1 MSISL
6 SNACAA
12 ATEHTRRLTSGRDD
26 DHFSSRAG
34 WAEWWTS
41 VGRRGGL
48 GILVQDDVALMC
60 VTVAVDG
67 DADGARAVAAQQ
79 G

>member
-1 MSISL
+1 MHAPLRRSIRGGSQAAETTTT
-6 SNACAA
+6 SAA
-12 ATEHTRRLTSGRDD
+12 AQAGRT
-26 DHFSSRAG
+26 
-34 WAEWWTS
+34 WWTS